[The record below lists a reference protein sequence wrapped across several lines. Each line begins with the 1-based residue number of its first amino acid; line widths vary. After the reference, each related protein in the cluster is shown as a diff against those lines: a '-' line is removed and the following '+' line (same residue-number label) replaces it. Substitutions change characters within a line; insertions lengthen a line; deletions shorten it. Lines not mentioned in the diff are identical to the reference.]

1 MVKRKNDT
9 KYHEVLKQA
18 AGYSYKN
25 GSPAPDGYEVVKS
38 VDNKDTGFHAE
49 VLANGNDVIVAYR
62 GTDQPIGIDGINDFA
77 MARKN
82 IPEQATEAIKVY
94 DQVKQDYPNADIAVT
109 GHSLGGSLSQIV
121 SSVRGC
127 EAVTFNAYG
136 TKDMFENSAN
146 IKEDNIVNYVNEM
159 DGITMVNG
167 ENHVGEIYSVPN
179 IAQDSKFSIFYK
191 LNCHYLEGMGNLS
204 ERIQKT
210 PNEIK
215 EKATRIHPNALKAK
229 NKILEI
235 GNKQSSKSQC
245 VGSYSVN
252 GYTRSDGTKVGDYT
266 RSCGAK
272 HSN

>member
-1 MVKRKNDT
+1 MAKRKNDT

-25 GSPAPDGYEVVKS
+25 GSPAPDGYKVVKS

-49 VLANGNDVIVAYR
+49 VLVKGNDVIVAYR
-62 GTDQPIGIDGINDFA
+62 GTDITSVQDIRNDVA
-77 MARKN
+77 MARNK
-82 IPEQATEAIKVY
+82 IPAQATDAIKVY
-94 DQVKQDYPNADIAVT
+94 DQVKQDYPNSDITVT

-127 EAVTFNAYG
+127 GAVTFNAYG

-146 IKEDNIVNYVNEM
+146 IKEENIVNYVNEM
-159 DGITMVNG
+159 DGVTMVNG
-167 ENHVGEIYSVPN
+167 ENHVGEIYNVPN
-179 IAQDSKFSIFYK
+179 VAQDSKISIKYK
-191 LNCHYLEGMGNLS
+191 NNCHQLEGMGNLS

-215 EKATRIHPNALKAK
+215 EKAERIHPNALKAK
-229 NKILEI
+229 NKISEI

-245 VGSYSVN
+245 VGSYSVS
-252 GYTRSDGTKVGDYT
+252 GYTRSDGTKIGDYT
-266 RSCGAK
+266 RTCGAK
-272 HSN
+272 HNN

>member
-1 MVKRKNDT
+1 MAKRKNDT

-25 GSPAPDGYEVVKS
+25 GSSAPEGYKVVKS

-62 GTDQPIGIDGINDFA
+62 GTDITSVQDIRNDVA
-77 MARKN
+77 MARDK
-82 IPEQATEAIKVY
+82 IPAQATDAIKVY
-94 DQVKQDYPNADIAVT
+94 DQVKQDYPNSDVTVT

-127 EAVTFNAYG
+127 DAVTFNAYG

-179 IAQDSKFSIFYK
+179 IAQDSKFSI
-191 LNCHYLEGMGNLS
+191 
-204 ERIQKT
+204 
-210 PNEIK
+210 
-215 EKATRIHPNALKAK
+215 
-229 NKILEI
+229 
-235 GNKQSSKSQC
+235 SSK
-245 VGSYSVN
+245 
-252 GYTRSDGTKVGDYT
+252 
-266 RSCGAK
+266 
-272 HSN
+272 

>member
-1 MVKRKNDT
+1 MAKRKNDT

-18 AGYSYKN
+18 AGYSYEK
-25 GSPAPDGYEVVKS
+25 GSPAPDGYKVVKS
-38 VDNKDTGFHAE
+38 IDNKDTGFHAK
-49 VLANGNDVIVAYR
+49 VLAKGNDVIVAYR
-62 GTDQPIGIDGINDFA
+62 GTTLASIKDIKNDYA

-82 IPEQATEAIKVY
+82 IPAQATDAIKVY
-94 DQVKQDYPNADIAVT
+94 DQVKQDYPNSDVTVT

-127 EAVTFNAYG
+127 DAVTFNAYG
-136 TKDMFENSAN
+136 TKDMFKDPAS
-146 IKEDNIVNYVNEM
+146 IKENNIVNYVNEM

-179 IAQDSKFSIFYK
+179 IAQNSRFSIKYK
-191 LNCHYLEGMGNLS
+191 DNCHQLEGMGNLS

-215 EKATRIHPNALKAK
+215 EKAERIHPNALKAK
-229 NKILEI
+229 NKISEI
-235 GNKQSSKSQC
+235 GNKQSSNSQC
-245 VGSYSVN
+245 VGSYSVS

-266 RSCGAK
+266 RACGAK
-272 HSN
+272 HNN